1 MKKNVLP
8 VHRMKYA
15 AIVDYTAKT
24 VWEMVTGVTTVTPA
38 EAVREL
44 SATVEMAAGNVP
56 VYVKGVKSI
65 VKIVRACCVLNA
77 VIVLI
82 V

>member
-8 VHRMKYA
+8 VHRMNCA
-15 AIVDYTAKT
+15 AIVVNTAEI
-24 VWEMVTGVTTVTPA
+24 VWEMVTGVTTVIPV

-44 SATVEMAAGNVP
+44 FATVEMAAGNVP
-56 VYVKGVKSI
+56 VYVKAVKSN
-65 VKIVRACCVLNA
+65 VKIVQACCALNA
-77 VIVLI
+77 VIVLT